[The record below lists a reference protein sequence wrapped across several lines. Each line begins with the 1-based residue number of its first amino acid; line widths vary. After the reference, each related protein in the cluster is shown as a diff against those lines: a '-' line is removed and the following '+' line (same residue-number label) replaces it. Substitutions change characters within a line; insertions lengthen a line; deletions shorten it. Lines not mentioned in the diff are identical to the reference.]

1 MIQHKKLFS
10 FTVICLAILAGF
22 SVMAQNSTKGYN
34 GSKGEMTRKQDT
46 EETFSLAA
54 NLKAGFE
61 SWEAQ
66 LDFIRQ
72 GGYKGVLDSSD
83 LSLVSFTAVEAGE
96 YPTLE
101 EFKEMPVSII
111 GRSDKN
117 GVPVIQKIR
126 EKWRGAKFYR
136 AIKADIVNYYDSL
149 EVDLGLHLVRL
160 EWKYQDSTFHSYC
173 VVSETLDTFIYDDIL
188 SNIFIVTKS
197 RGGDVAL
204 QPSDVMPGDDY
215 IFGEALAIKSPI
227 GSTLA
232 QTSTTIKVRRKKD
245 GDKLSIKDYSYDN
258 KFNSMPFWE
267 ATGKS
272 NIVSFKEGKDG
283 HVNFAYELGVKYG
296 SAILDGQEGSGAKW
310 GTLSSINVLPSTS
323 TVQ

>member
-10 FTVICLAILAGF
+10 FTVIYLAILAGF
-22 SVMAQNSTKGYN
+22 PVMAQNSIKGYN

-46 EETFSLAA
+46 ETFSLAA

-72 GGYKGVLDSSD
+72 CGYKGLLDSSD
-83 LSLVSFTAVEAGE
+83 LRLVSFTAVEAGE

-111 GRSDKN
+111 GGSDEN

-126 EKWRGAKFYR
+126 EKWRGAKCYR
-136 AIKADIVNYYDSL
+136 AIKTGIVNYYDSL
-149 EVDLGLHLVRL
+149 EVDPEFRLVQL
-160 EWKYQDSTFHSYC
+160 EWKYQDTAFHTYC
-173 VVSETLDTFIYDDIL
+173 VVSETLDVFIYDDIL

-197 RGGDVAL
+197 RG
-204 QPSDVMPGDDY
+204 SDVVSQKENRFGDRDDY
-215 IFGEALAIKSPI
+215 MFGEMLTIKSPI

-232 QTSTTIKVRRKKD
+232 HTSTSIKVGRKKE
-245 GDKLSIKDYSYDN
+245 GDEIAIIDYSYDN
-258 KFNSMPFWE
+258 KFESMPLWE

-272 NIVSFKEGKDG
+272 DIVSFEKGKDW
-283 HVNFAYELGVKYG
+283 HVNFAYELGVKYA
-296 SAILDGQEGSGAKW
+296 SAILGGQSGSGATW
-310 GTLSSINVLPSTS
+310 GTSSSINVLPSTPED
-323 TVQ
+323 Q